1 MRPRY
6 TCISEHK
13 HIIQNKMKNP
23 NQMHSGRHVLPPKL
37 LPSQH
42 HTTLIYI
49 HIQIQSIINYNCF
62 WSITNSPSGGK
73 VETKSKLMRQVGDA
87 VDLTTFDYQSGRH
100 QLGISSSASNQFQ
113 QRIGGPLRRPLTDQT
128 VPLQLP
134 SSPTPSP
141 SSSVKQHQFEFRS
154 TNIFEQ

>member
-1 MRPRY
+1 MHEP
-6 TCISEHK
+6 I
-13 HIIQNKMKNP
+13 
-23 NQMHSGRHVLPPKL
+23 QMHSKHHSYFPPNSFQS
-37 LPSQH
+37 PFNH
-42 HTTLIYI
+42 NTE
-49 HIQIQSIINYNCF
+49 SIINYNCF

-128 VPLQLP
+128 LPLQLP